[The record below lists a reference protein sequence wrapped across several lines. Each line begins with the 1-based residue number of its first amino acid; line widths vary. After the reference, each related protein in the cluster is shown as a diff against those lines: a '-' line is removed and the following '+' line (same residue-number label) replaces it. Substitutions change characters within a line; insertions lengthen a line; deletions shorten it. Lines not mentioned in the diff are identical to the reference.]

1 MNLFFAK
8 QLKIIELYSL
18 PLAAFFVLISTSFFN
33 FFVVLTLVVGVFR
46 FIYEKDYNY
55 KFSKK
60 FMLYGVLIFVFLVL
74 STYYTIGDTESI
86 FITLKKY
93 IKLLYLPILFYYIRF
108 YQNQL
113 IIIKFLM
120 TGCMIILLLSYIQ
133 FFSILN
139 FSLIND
145 FVGLN
150 LFRTMDKASIFQTS
164 IVHGVVF
171 SLIFYITMY
180 LAISINRGHTVP
192 SRYSIFNNSKFYLI
206 YSLLCIF
213 NVIFMNDSRNAYI
226 ICFLLIFLTIFNFF
240 KKRNYLIITVSL
252 FVVFSLSISNFSETI
267 FLKTLKEG
275 HNDINLLLND
285 KNFTSSI
292 GLRSI
297 WAINGANN
305 IAEKPLYGF
314 GVGSYKATIKNFVE
328 KKDIIVD
335 RSLVMTNN
343 PHNEFVSISTQLG
356 VFGFL
361 LFVLFMHSLF
371 KESKKNFLAYGV
383 FIITFVSSIFNSA
396 FYDNVLGL
404 FLVLSISLFY
414 QKCFSEKT

>member
-8 QLKIIELYSL
+8 HLKIIELYSL

-192 SRYSIFNNSKFYLI
+192 SRYSIFNNSKFYFI